1 MILEKYGDSLPE
13 TSDPLRSSG
22 VSGGTVKEVQAT
34 ATIEV
39 KTGQRRTAASELEP
53 TA

>member
-13 TSDPLRSSG
+13 TSEERSGSD
-22 VSGGTVKEVQAT
+22 VSGSIVKEVKAT